1 MWTYFSSRQ
10 WFDWPSTAE
19 IVFPSPI
26 AYSDSQVL
34 CPSAAKHTS
43 KYINPNHKK
52 IKQTF
57 QADDSHHTLQQ
68 CTFLLQGPCV
78 YPIFMPTL
86 TGPWH
91 NFSERVCV
99 CATYW
104 STHKTCTGLCLSG
117 LNRCVT
123 VCGNAFRL
131 LRPLSR
137 KRHVLDWD
145 YFASS
150 LCVKMWANECNASYK
165 ELCACCHYHL
175 ILSKEARAHVWSNNS
190 YLPHRSSFF
199 VCMCLNTR
207 FLVYDQHG

>member
-1 MWTYFSSRQ
+1 MSPLLLSLSADDCLAWHTHDDHTQKKTRMPSGMWTYFSSRQ

-99 CATYW
+99 CAQLIDRLIKHVPVCVSLV
-104 STHKTCTGLCLSG
+104 STA
-117 LNRCVT
+117 V
-123 VCGNAFRL
+123 
-131 LRPLSR
+131 
-137 KRHVLDWD
+137 
-145 YFASS
+145 
-150 LCVKMWANECNASYK
+150 
-165 ELCACCHYHL
+165 
-175 ILSKEARAHVWSNNS
+175 
-190 YLPHRSSFF
+190 
-199 VCMCLNTR
+199 
-207 FLVYDQHG
+207 

>member
-1 MWTYFSSRQ
+1 MNHHDACVQCAKNSKNVNYNRIHLKFDSEYVGIYGLSSRLAIAWVLCFCPCLLTIVWPGTHMMITHKKKRTRMPSGMWTYFSSRQ

-57 QADDSHHTLQQ
+57 QADDSHRTLQQ

-91 NFSERVCV
+91 NFSERVC
-99 CATYW
+99 
-104 STHKTCTGLCLSG
+104 
-117 LNRCVT
+117 
-123 VCGNAFRL
+123 
-131 LRPLSR
+131 
-137 KRHVLDWD
+137 
-145 YFASS
+145 
-150 LCVKMWANECNASYK
+150 
-165 ELCACCHYHL
+165 LCAQL
-175 ILSKEARAHVWSNNS
+175 IDWLIKHV
-190 YLPHRSSFF
+190 P
-199 VCMCLNTR
+199 VCVS
-207 FLVYDQHG
+207 LVSTAL